1 VLIDRRISG
10 IQRPH
15 EGFAATQIHQASGS
29 GFFRDN
35 VLVEASEAAIYN
47 VLPGQRLQFHPLGQE
62 RRHPRRL
69 SRRRRRLPRT
79 ADGCRAVRFDV
90 CLVDHLHVC
99 RFARTRDDL
108 CKTDGDDDFRSS
120 NGSGEAGRQ
129 REWYELTSLDYSKVS
144 LSAPITW

>member
-1 VLIDRRISG
+1 
-10 IQRPH
+10 
-15 EGFAATQIHQASGS
+15 
-29 GFFRDN
+29 
-35 VLVEASEAAIYN
+35 
-47 VLPGQRLQFHPLGQE
+47 
-62 RRHPRRL
+62 L

-99 RFARTRDDL
+99 RFAPTRDDL

-144 LSAPITW
+144 LSAPITWQGRAQRNWSKLQSELIRRTSTAAPRKQLK